1 MIELPQAQSLMAGP
15 LGGWLQQQKDMR
27 SEAQAES
34 HRRMWKAAIVL
45 GPVLIFAW
53 IAIPAPMQL
62 KAVVTGMVFIAAT
75 AWTRRPIAEAR
86 KSVKDGI
93 NRAIAQSLGL
103 SFTIDSLPGTGF
115 RRAKALGMVPRH
127 DRARFEDHWSG
138 EIAGHHFELH
148 EAKLEEKRGSGKNR
162 RWVTV
167 FRGAIITMQYGRG
180 IHSRTLLLREGKHRG
195 FFGGRKDAVKLDGER
210 FESVPIVHPEFE
222 DAFDAW
228 TTDPVEARYL
238 IHPSY
243 VERLLEIEN
252 SFAGKDICALFDG
265 RHERGDLVIA
275 VKTGNM
281 FESGHMNAAMD
292 EQMVARTIE
301 QFGTLARLA
310 ETMNEFR

>member
-53 IAIPAPMQL
+53 IAIPVPMQL
-62 KAVVTGMVFIAAT
+62 KAVVTGMIFIAAT

-127 DRARFEDHWSG
+127 DRAHFEDHWSG
-138 EIAGHHFELH
+138 EIAGHHFVLH

>member
-45 GPVLIFAW
+45 GPILIFAW
-53 IAIPAPMQL
+53 IAIPFPMQL

>member
-53 IAIPAPMQL
+53 IAIPVPMQL

-127 DRARFEDHWSG
+127 DRAHFEDHWSG